1 MDCGPNLYH
10 FGNNCVIAFFVLYGL
25 YQGWGYYQTKQ
36 SLAASELYQS
46 IVVLD
51 EKNTKDIM
59 QKAENLIDHYG
70 GTPYAGRAAILFA
83 KASYAEGLKD
93 KTKEKLEWASSH
105 AKESATESIALIQLG
120 QILVEEKKYEEA
132 LADYLVVI
140 QSGRSEFLERS
151 YRFSANVYFFKKD
164 FENRVFDPFFR
175 LQSNDQQYGSGL
187 GLALVQKLRLI
198 GSSFKPCVSRIWL
211 DP

>member
-1 MDCGPNLYH
+1 MALDLEEQEQVDELKALWKKY
-10 FGNNCVIAFFVLYGL
+10 GNYITRGVIAFFVLYGI

-59 QKAENLIDHYG
+59 QKAQSLIDNYG

-83 KASYAEGLKD
+83 RASYLDGNKD
-93 KTKEKLEWASSH
+93 KAKEKLDWATSH

-120 QILVEEKKYEEA
+120 QILVEEKKYEDA
-132 LADYLVVI
+132 LKKANDVDNEGYL
-140 QSGRSEFLERS
+140 GL
-151 YRFSANVYFFKKD
+151 
-164 FENRVFDPFFR
+164 
-175 LQSNDQQYGSGL
+175 SNDLKGDIL
-187 GLALVQKLRLI
+187 NLRLVN
-198 GSSFKPCVSRIWL
+198 FLRE
-211 DP
+211 